1 MHSEK
6 TKISN
11 EDFGLEDFIA
21 FPSHPQT
28 MILPLAAYLFF
39 FFFFVLSLIFALP
52 PKTVIFTKFQYWV
65 SIL

>member
-39 FFFFVLSLIFALP
+39 FFFCL
-52 PKTVIFTKFQYWV
+52 FTFFFF
-65 SIL
+65 SPLEFFLF